1 MSKINEDTR
10 NRIKE
15 QIIKC
20 LTYNPKSSREIALS
34 INRSWNLTSKLL
46 AEIEEEYGNV
56 NTIRVGTIKAYAIN

>member
-1 MSKINEDTR
+1 MSKINEETR

-20 LTYNPKSSREIALS
+20 ITYNPKSAREIAMS

-46 AEIEEEYGNV
+46 TEIEEEYSNV
-56 NTIRVGTIKAYAIN
+56 KSTKVGTIKAYAIK